1 MIMPLSVKNQSIE
14 TSGITKDYK
23 EALCEYIWNGFEAG
37 ATEVVVSYTVNS
49 VGGIDTIT
57 ISDNGD
63 GIVFEDLAETFGA
76 FLASRKNSLSLKVK
90 SKANKGKGRFSFV
103 AFASDA
109 RWRTIYKAEKELKQY
124 NITLSNANKEI
135 LDYTAPQIVQANHSG
150 TDVTFWGIDGLLPE
164 SLSIENLEDVLLT
177 EFAWY
182 LYLNKGKRVKLKLN
196 NQELDCRKYINLE
209 LSEEIKKTV
218 DNVSFSIS
226 LVVWQERIK
235 EKFCCYYFDGEETVK
250 GTDSTTF
257 NRNTVEF
264 NHSVFIRSTFF
275 NEWENVSLNNFNDQT
290 ELGQTEEGQKTLKK
304 LKKIVQEFIGKKLS
318 SYMSGKADE
327 EIKKM
332 IEEKKTFPYFS
343 NDIYGQ
349 MRKNDLIRVTK
360 ELYCLEPR
368 IFFKLKD
375 VQEKSLLG
383 FLNLLLDSE
392 ERENVLGII
401 EQIVELSPVQRRDF
415 AQMLQKT
422 RLENVIDTIRFIEN
436 RYQVIGILKALVYD
450 ITKFANERNHIQE
463 IIERHYWLFGE
474 QYNLASA
481 DRPMQKAL
489 EQYLNILYGANAPNA
504 QLDPDA
510 EAERRMD
517 IFLCSARKVESAFEN
532 SMEENIVVEL
542 KAPKVPLSKKVL
554 RQIEDYMDFVRK
566 QPQYTSLHR
575 KWKFIAVCKNVDED
589 VKAQYKAFED
599 KGKPGLVFKV
609 DNYEVYAL
617 TWDDIFKSFDLRHSF
632 MLDKLKY
639 DRDMLTIEFSK
650 DTQEKSRA
658 TADELTK
665 AAVAF

>member
-14 TSGITKDYK
+14 TSGITKDYR
-23 EALCEYIWNGFEAG
+23 EALCEYIWNGFEAN
-37 ATEVVVSYTVNS
+37 ATEVTVSYTMNS

-63 GIVFEDLAETFGA
+63 GIVFEDLSETFGA

-109 RWRTIYKAEKELKQY
+109 QWSTVYKAGNGLKKFV
-124 NITLSNANKEI
+124 ITLSNGNKEV
-135 LDYTAPQIVQANHSG
+135 LDYTTPLIVQTEHSG

-164 SLSIENLEDVLLT
+164 SLSLENLEDVLLT
-177 EFAWY
+177 EFSWY
-182 LYLNKGKRVKLKLN
+182 LYLNKNKKVKLTLN
-196 NQELDCRKYINLE
+196 DQELDYKKYINSE
-209 LSEEIKKTV
+209 LSEEITKNI
-218 DNVSFSIS
+218 DNSSFSIS

-235 EKFCCYYFDGEETVK
+235 EKFCCYFFDGNETVK
-250 GTDSTTF
+250 GTDTTTF

-264 NHSVFIRSTFF
+264 NHSVFIRSSFF
-275 NEWENVSLNNFNDQT
+275 NGLQNVSLNNFSDQT
-290 ELGQTEEGQKTLKK
+290 ELGQTEENQKTLRK
-304 LKKIVQEFIGKKLS
+304 LKKVVQEFIGQKLS
-318 SYMSGKADE
+318 AYMSGKADE
-327 EIKKM
+327 EIKRM
-332 IEEKKTFPYFS
+332 IDEKKTFPHFS
-343 NDIYGQ
+343 DDVYGQ

-368 IFFKLKD
+368 IFYKLKD

-383 FLNLLLDSE
+383 FLNLLLDSG
-392 ERENVLGII
+392 ERENILGII
-401 EQIVELSPVQRRDF
+401 EQIVELSPAQRQDF

-422 RLENVIDTIRFIEN
+422 KLENIIDTIRFIET
-436 RYQVIGILKALVYD
+436 RYQVIEILKTLVYD
-450 ITKFANERNHIQE
+450 LTQFANERNHIQE
-463 IIERHYWLFGE
+463 IIEHHYWLFGE

-489 EQYLNILYGANAPNA
+489 EQYLNVLYGASSPSS
-504 QLDPDA
+504 QLEPDA

-517 IFLCSARKVESAFEN
+517 IFLCSARKVESTFEN

-554 RQIEDYMDFVRK
+554 RQIEDYMDFVRR
-566 QPQYTSLHR
+566 QPQYASLHR
-575 KWKFIAVCKNVDED
+575 KWKFIAVCKSVDND
-589 VKAQYKAFED
+589 VKSQYKAFED

-632 MLDKLKY
+632 MLDKLNY
-639 DRDMLTIEFSK
+639 DREALTEELTK
-650 DTQEKSRA
+650 MAEEKSRSA
-658 TADELTK
+658 ADELTK
-665 AAVAF
+665 TAVAF

>member
-37 ATEVVVSYTVNS
+37 ATEVVVSYTMNL

-109 RWRTIYKAEKELKQY
+109 QWRTIYKAEEKLKEY

-182 LYLNKGKRVKLKLN
+182 LYLHKGRKVKLKLN

-209 LSEEIKKTV
+209 LSEEIKKTI

-235 EKFCCYYFDGEETVK
+235 EKFCCYYFDGNETVK
-250 GTDSTTF
+250 GTDTTTF

-275 NEWENVSLNNFNDQT
+275 NEWQNVSLSNFNDQI

-332 IEEKKTFPYFS
+332 IEEKKTFPFFP

-450 ITKFANERNHIQE
+450 LTKFTNERNHIQE

-510 EAERRMD
+510 EADRRMH
-517 IFLCSARKVESAFEN
+517 IFLCSARQVESAFEN

-575 KWKFIAVCKNVDED
+575 KWKFIAVCKSVDED

-650 DTQEKSRA
+650 DTQEKSRT